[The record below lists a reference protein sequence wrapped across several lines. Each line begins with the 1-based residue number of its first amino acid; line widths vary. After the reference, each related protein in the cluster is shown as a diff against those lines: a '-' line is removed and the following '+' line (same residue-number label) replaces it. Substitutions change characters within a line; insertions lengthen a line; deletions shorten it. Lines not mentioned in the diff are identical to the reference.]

1 MSKEKKWTTVYV
13 SQKVLDELN
22 NLNITVW
29 AIKLNSNNDKIAQLI
44 FLYKESQK

>member
-1 MSKEKKWTTVYV
+1 MSTNKKWTTVKV
-13 SQKVLDELN
+13 SSEVLEELN
-22 NLNITVW
+22 NLEIKIW